1 MYDHFKPT
9 TWEFNQDHITLQVG
23 TNELKNRK
31 KVSQISTSAID
42 LALSLKSETNTVTTS
57 LIVPRKNTLNN
68 KAQEVNSRLI
78 TMCGERD
85 ITFIDHTD
93 TISTEI
99 YFNES
104 KVYLNK
110 SGTIEFDKNVSEL
123 SLQQD
128 WFDADNSGNTALASE
143 KISTV
148 SGVINWIP
156 EDNINHEV
164 NQSDFFVTLVINM
177 YGGIKFLTLSRLG
190 RGLVGPQTWTFF
202 NNFLMR
208 YRIDLKFFDFS

>member
-1 MYDHFKPT
+1 MH
-9 TWEFNQDHITLQVG
+9 VG
-23 TNELKNRK
+23 TNELENRK
-31 KVSQISTSAID
+31 KASQISTSAID
-42 LALSLKSETNTVTTS
+42 LAVSLKSETNTVTTS

-110 SGTIEFDKNVSEL
+110 SGTIEFAKNVSEL

-128 WFDADNSGNTALASE
+128 
-143 KISTV
+143 
-148 SGVINWIP
+148 
-156 EDNINHEV
+156 
-164 NQSDFFVTLVINM
+164 
-177 YGGIKFLTLSRLG
+177 
-190 RGLVGPQTWTFF
+190 
-202 NNFLMR
+202 
-208 YRIDLKFFDFS
+208 